1 MSKLEII
8 CAIFALAGS
17 ASFAVLPAQGA
28 PCRWATTNEASAALG
43 NPVAA
48 GYADAETCIFEG
60 VANDKEHV
68 IVTVTRHTSE
78 EAAGQLLNNFRR
90 VRTNGSWVT
99 GLGDGG
105 ALFFNDKFGGILVL
119 MKGKFSIQ
127 VEVNRYDRQNPLP
140 GLKTLAVSIIAKI

>member
-28 PCRWATTNEASAALG
+28 PCRWATTNEASTALG

-60 VANDKEHV
+60 VANDKEH
-68 IVTVTRHTSE
+68 IIMTVTRHTSQ
-78 EAAGQLLNNFRR
+78 EAAGQLLDNFRR

>member
-8 CAIFALAGS
+8 FAIFALAGS
-17 ASFAVLPAQGA
+17 APFAVLPAQGA

-43 NPVAA
+43 NPIAA

-78 EAAGQLLNNFRR
+78 EAAGQLLDNFRR

-105 ALFFNDKFGGILVL
+105 AFFFNDKFGGILVL
-119 MKGKFSIQ
+119 MKGKFSIL
-127 VEVNRYDRQNPLP
+127 VEVNRYDRQDPLP
-140 GLKTLAVSIIAKI
+140 GLKTLAVCIIAKI

>member
-48 GYADAETCIFEG
+48 GYADAEACIFEG
-60 VANDKEHV
+60 VANDKEHG
-68 IVTVTRHTSE
+68 IVTVTRHSSE
-78 EAAGQLLNNFRR
+78 QAAGQLLNNFRR
-90 VRTNGSWVT
+90 GRTNGSWAT
-99 GLGDGG
+99 GLGDGR
-105 ALFFNDKFGGILVL
+105 ALCFNHTSAAIV
-119 MKGKFSIQ
+119 
-127 VEVNRYDRQNPLP
+127 
-140 GLKTLAVSIIAKI
+140 